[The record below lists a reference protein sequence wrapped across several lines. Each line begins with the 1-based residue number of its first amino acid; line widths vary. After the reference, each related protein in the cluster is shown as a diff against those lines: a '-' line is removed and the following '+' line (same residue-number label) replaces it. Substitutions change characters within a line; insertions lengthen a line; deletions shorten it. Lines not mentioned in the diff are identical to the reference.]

1 LVYKNGDCAF
11 FTKHA
16 LVYRYK
22 RGATLAGVLYFHR
35 ITDVRMGGTW
45 MKNFGMFRKLCG
57 DNALKNVVI
66 VTNMWGEE
74 DPQVGEAREAELA
87 REDRFFKPVLDKGA
101 KIARNENTVPSA
113 ERILRLI
120 LQNHPLPLRIQE
132 ELVTEGKKIAETDA
146 GKELDRQLNEQI
158 RKHQQEVKTLM
169 EDMQK
174 AMKDK
179 DEQTRKE
186 LEIETKRMGRE
197 IQNDSK
203 ILESD
208 YQKERERLDTRMQQ
222 VESRA
227 KEEADR
233 VAAQYQK
240 RIDDLVA
247 NSRNNAVPD
256 SEKAQIRMQ
265 IEEIQRKMNRRPQS
279 SVFSRVGN
287 ALDTLLF

>member
-1 LVYKNGDCAF
+1 MC
-11 FTKHA
+11 
-16 LVYRYK
+16 RYK
-22 RGATLAGVLYFHR
+22 DGATLAGVLYFHR
-35 ITDVRMGGTW
+35 ISDVRMGGIS

-57 DNALKNVVI
+57 DSALKNVVI
-66 VTNMWGEE
+66 VTNRWGEVE
-74 DPQVGEAREAELA
+74 RQVGEAREAELA
-87 REDRFFKPVLDKGA
+87 REDMFFKPVLDRGA
-101 KIARNENTVPSA
+101 QMARNENTVPSA
-113 ERILRLI
+113 EKILRLI
-120 LQNHPLPLRIQE
+120 LQNHPEPLRIQK
-132 ELVTEGKKIAETDA
+132 ELVDEGKKITETDA
-146 GKELDRQLNEQI
+146 GEELDRKLNEQI
-158 RKHQQEVKTLM
+158 RKHQREVKTLM

-186 LEIETKRMGRE
+186 LEIETKRMERE
-197 IQNDSK
+197 IERFQNDSK
-203 ILESD
+203 RLESD

-227 KEEADR
+227 KEEAER

-240 RIDDLVA
+240 QIDELMA

-256 SEKAQIRMQ
+256 SEKARMRMQ
-265 IEEIQRKMNRRPQS
+265 IEELQRKMNRRPRF